1 MSAAQIRITTHDTPP
16 ADLPAGTVVVDCTNP
31 SLDLHGHRREI
42 DDRATAGQ
50 TRIDVLAH
58 GPAADVAQAVARL
71 TADLTALDHYV
82 THHRHIPQEG

>member
-1 MSAAQIRITTHDTPP
+1 MSAAQIRITTHDTPSAGSP
-16 ADLPAGTVVVDCTNP
+16 ADTVVVDCTNP
-31 SLDLHGHRREI
+31 SLDLCGHRREI
-42 DDRATAGQ
+42 DDRASAGQ
-50 TRIDVLAH
+50 SCINVRVH